1 MDTLSKAERARALL
15 NDDLWREAID
25 GIRQRQFDAFANSAP
40 DKPEAR
46 EQAHQM
52 LMAVNLVEI
61 EIREAIENHNIE
73 QGKVRKRN
81 GD

>member
-1 MDTLSKAERARALL
+1 MDSFGKAERASALL

-25 GIRQRQFDAFANSAP
+25 GIRQRQHDAFANSAP

-46 EQAHQM
+46 EQAYHM
-52 LMAVNLVEI
+52 LMAVNQVEL
-61 EIREAIENHNIE
+61 EIQRAIDDHDI
-73 QGKVRKRN
+73 QARKVRKRN